1 LGSCFSACPRN
12 TTRRLRQLA
21 DPPQTVLLTEGLRS
35 NPQNNRLIP
44 KFSEAEINPKTNN
57 INTFYMLKREG
68 KPRNGV
74 NCSQNDSA
82 NKASVAGARFG

>member
-44 KFSEAEINPKTNN
+44 KFSEAVKNQANHYN
-57 INTFYMLKREG
+57 ITEHPNSQREG
-68 KPRNGV
+68 KPEMVRNFGWT
-74 NCSQNDSA
+74 
-82 NKASVAGARFG
+82 VAPIRLV